1 MGEAVDKSRVQKL
14 ADETAAGGVGSV
26 ECIRGCLLCMS
37 CDSESQ
43 DKMMLSLSR

>member
-1 MGEAVDKSRVQKL
+1 MGQAVDISRVQKL
-14 ADETAAGGVGSV
+14 ADETAGGVGFV

-37 CDSESQ
+37 CDSDSQ